1 MRVGSFTPQVVPINT
16 KETIDAVLAL
26 KTWAVVGLGN
36 NPDRAAFGV
45 AALLQ
50 DKGHRIIP
58 VHPKAESVHGE
69 TGYKSLTEIPES
81 VDVVDCFVNSQLVGS
96 VVDEAIA
103 IGAKAVWLQLD
114 VIDEAA
120 IERAQAAGLLTVMDR
135 CPAIEYRARQFFTRL
150 SRPAYIQPHDV
161 PLQ

>member
-1 MRVGSFTPQVVPINT
+1 MIN
-16 KETIDAVLAL
+16 EQNTIDQVLAM

-45 AALLQ
+45 AKLLQ

-58 VHPKAESVHGE
+58 VYPRAEMVHGE
-69 TGYKSLTEIPES
+69 TGYKTLAEIPES
-81 VDVVDCFVNSQLVGS
+81 IDVVDCFVNSSHVGK

-114 VIDEAA
+114 VIDHEA
-120 IERAQAAGLLTVMDR
+120 INRAQEAGLLTIMDR
-135 CPAIEYRARQFFTRL
+135 CPAIEYRKKN
-150 SRPAYIQPHDV
+150 
-161 PLQ
+161 